1 MSTGSPEVVAAR
13 VCAGCSAEI
22 PTSLLACPGCG
33 QLVHAAALKTFAA
46 EAESAENQGDLARA
60 LAAWRKVLELLPQN
74 AGQHKR
80 VFQKVQA
87 LSPQVTASPLTAAAP
102 SAPAAETRSGKY
114 KWFAG
119 LGAFGALLAKFKWGL
134 LFLLGKGKLLL
145 AGLFQAKT
153 FLSMALAL
161 GVYAMAFGWKFALGL
176 VVSIYI
182 HEMGHVVWLRR
193 YGIPATAPMFVPG
206 FGAYVRLNQRPAT
219 VGEDARVGLA
229 GPVWGAAAAMGAL
242 VFGVALQWP
251 LLVAVGGFGAYVN
264 LFNLLPV
271 WQLDGSRGFA
281 ALSQRQRGLVA
292 VTLWV
297 VALAASDG
305 LFWILAI
312 VASFRA
318 SAKGA
323 APATGDRPVL
333 LTYVALVVALTI
345 MFAFAKTHL
354 PHGMAM

>member
-1 MSTGSPEVVAAR
+1 VTNDSPNLLAKR

-22 PTSLLACPGCG
+22 PASFLACPGCD
-33 QLVHAAALKTFAA
+33 QLVHAETLKTFAA
-46 EAESAENQGDLARA
+46 EAESAEIQGETARA
-60 LAAWRKVLELLPQN
+60 LAAWRKVLELLPRG
-74 AGQHKR
+74 AGQHQR
-80 VFQKVQA
+80 VLEKVQA
-87 LSPQVTASPLTAAAP
+87 LSARVDASPAPIAAP
-102 SAPAAETRSGKY
+102 SAPAKPTRSGKY

-119 LGAFGALLAKFKWGL
+119 LGALGALVAKFKWAL

-161 GVYAMAFGWKFALGL
+161 GVYAIAFGWKFAFGL

-219 VGEDARVGLA
+219 AGEDARVGLA
-229 GPVWGAAAAMGAL
+229 GPIWGAAAAMTAL
-242 VFGVALQWP
+242 VLGVAFERP
-251 LLVAVGGFGAYVN
+251 LLMAVGGFGAYIN

-281 ALSQRQRGLVA
+281 ALSHRQRGLAAMALWAVA
-292 VTLWV
+292 F
-297 VALAASDG
+297 AASDG
-305 LFWILAI
+305 LFWVLAI
-312 VASFRA
+312 VATFRA
-318 SAKGA
+318 YAKGA
-323 APATGDRPVL
+323 APETGDRPVL
-333 LTYVALVVALTI
+333 LTYIALVVALTI
-345 MFAFAKTHL
+345 MFAFAKMHL
-354 PHGMAM
+354 PHGTMM